1 MPTSTMFT
9 PVDTFLFAFC
19 VRFWAAAPAEGYF
32 RVEFVAEPDF
42 SCFGAPWRAGFSFF
56 SSCDSSS
63 SVSILPNGAG
73 LLTGFYLFHDALV
86 VFSAYLV

>member
-42 SCFGAPWRAGFSFF
+42 PVLGHLEGGVFF
-56 SSCDSSS
+56 
-63 SVSILPNGAG
+63 
-73 LLTGFYLFHDALV
+73 LFFL
-86 VFSAYLV
+86 